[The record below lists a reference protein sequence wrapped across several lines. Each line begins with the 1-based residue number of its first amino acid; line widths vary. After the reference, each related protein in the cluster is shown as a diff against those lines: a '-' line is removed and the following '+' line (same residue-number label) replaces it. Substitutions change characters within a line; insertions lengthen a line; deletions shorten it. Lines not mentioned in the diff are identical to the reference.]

1 MLNFTMSSITVC
13 LAFQKPFDLLCC
25 SMVPSHLVFRRY
37 HGWAIRGLGNVLRH
51 EYGDVDATIIWV
63 TLAEGDLSALLA
75 VAETEFERLG

>member
-1 MLNFTMSSITVC
+1 MLLDGT
-13 LAFQKPFDLLCC
+13 L
-25 SMVPSHLVFRRY
+25 PSRFPAIPWL
-37 HGWAIRGLGNVLRH
+37 AIRGLGNVLRH